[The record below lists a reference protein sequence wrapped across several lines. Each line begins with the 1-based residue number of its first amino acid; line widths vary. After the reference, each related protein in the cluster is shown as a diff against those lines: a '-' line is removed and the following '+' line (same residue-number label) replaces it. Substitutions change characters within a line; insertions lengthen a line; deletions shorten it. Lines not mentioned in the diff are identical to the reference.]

1 MHDSEHVHA
10 LANMLVD
17 ISSASN
23 ADGIKVNALK
33 KALSGLQPQ
42 REVPNKNRWKRFAA
56 GELSLDK
63 STEIDHQVE
72 DLQFWALYPTKKA
85 LVSANVFLLGQVCLI
100 LNEGMPC

>member
-1 MHDSEHVHA
+1 MNSKREIVAEITDDSEHVHA
-10 LANMLVD
+10 LANMLVDID

-42 REVPNKNRWKRFAA
+42 REVPNKNRGKRFAA

-63 STEIDHQVE
+63 STETDHQVE
-72 DLQFWALYPTKKA
+72 DLQFGHSIQQKR
-85 LVSANVFLLGQVCLI
+85 LL
-100 LNEGMPC
+100 